1 MEAVLQS
8 LHDSPVG
15 EPGWSA
21 NKMKN
26 TVPVR
31 LHHRWG
37 GGHCTGAEGPSG
49 EYRAGNVTSDIED
62 TERGSFRSSLTSL
75 SIESLPF

>member
-31 LHHRWG
+31 LHTDG
-37 GGHCTGAEGPSG
+37 G
-49 EYRAGNVTSDIED
+49 ED
-62 TERGSFRSSLTSL
+62 TAQELRAHQESTEQEMSLLTLRILKEGASDPAL
-75 SIESLPF
+75 LLFL